1 MAAKKSSHL
10 RNRPSHGFI
19 TLALSGF
26 VAVFLGFLIYIYSL
40 YRQVEETF
48 GQQHQFI
55 PTRIYSD
62 VSHIAAPMPF
72 LEVESRLKSL
82 GYKIQPQQQI
92 ANDAITLTLRSI
104 DYPQYLIPDNHPTL
118 MAAGKN
124 ITLVFDGPINQEE
137 ARVGARS
144 KQARKANLL
153 AIHLGSSSQG
163 PELTDLYLEPELV
176 ATLAQGTKEIRDYL
190 KFDQIPTH
198 VWQAIIAIEDQ
209 HFMEHK
215 GFDLRGIA
223 RAVFVNLKTLSL
235 AQGGSTITQ
244 QLVKNLTARRGK
256 NFFKKLNELFLALV
270 LEAHYSKE
278 QILERYLNE
287 VYLGQV
293 GSLEVHGVSE
303 GAKHFFGKKI
313 DEINLAETALMA
325 GLIRGTGYYSPYKY
339 NERATERQR
348 LVLRKM
354 FETGMI
360 AEEEM
365 KAALN
370 LPIRLVPPQNA
381 ANRAPYFTDFVKSE
395 LHKHLK
401 VKMSEDEI
409 MQAGFKVYTT
419 LDPYMNS
426 LGQQA
431 VAQGLTRLEKH
442 LKITQKLEGALA
454 AVDHTNGFIRVLIG
468 GRSYAQSTFNRILN
482 MKRQVGSTF
491 KPLVY
496 LTAFQKGYDP
506 NGVPYGPGH
515 PAEDSPWK
523 YSYDHGRQTWAPKN
537 YEKEFLGWT
546 SYRHALAHSV
556 NTITAKLGVE
566 VGIDRIAETAKKLGI
581 ESPLP
586 VVPSLSLGV
595 AELSPVELLRVY
607 STLAN
612 HGTQDELTVIRG
624 ITQSDDT
631 QYMRFIY
638 NPKEVS
644 PAGPADLV
652 TDMLQD
658 VFNEGTAAS
667 ARKMGFDRPAAGKT
681 GTTSH
686 HRDSWFAGFTPQLT
700 AVVWVGVDQD
710 KDTDKS
716 NGKDDTKSTAKPGQL
731 TGATSAL
738 PIWVDFMKQSLAGE
752 PPAPFPVSAFLK
764 SLRVDRKSGQA
775 AKSDCPTSQ
784 VIVEK
789 FVQGQEPRETT
800 CENLWPPSQ
809 PDTAAP

>member
-1 MAAKKSSHL
+1 MAVAQSSSRSGSSRRSPRSGKL
-10 RNRPSHGFI
+10 ASRGFI

-26 VAVFLGFLIYIYSL
+26 MALIVGFLIYIYSL

-82 GYKIQPQQQI
+82 GYKAQPQQES
-92 ANDAITLTLRSI
+92 DAITLTLRTI

-124 ITLVFDGPINQEE
+124 ITLVFDSPINQ
-137 ARVGARS
+137 AKTSA
-144 KQARKANLL
+144 KANLL

-163 PELTDLYLEPELV
+163 PELTDIYLEPELV
-176 ATLAQGTKEIRDYL
+176 ATLAQGTKEIREYL
-190 KFDQIPTH
+190 KFDEIPTQ
-198 VWQAIIAIEDQ
+198 VWQAIIAIEDH

-215 GFDLRGIA
+215 GFDPRGIA
-223 RAVFVNLKTLSL
+223 RALFVNLRTLSL

-256 NFFKKLNELFLALV
+256 SFFKKINELFLALV

-278 QILERYLNE
+278 LILERYLNE
-287 VYLGQV
+287 VYLGQI
-293 GSLEVHGVSE
+293 GSLEIHGVSE
-303 GAKHFFGKKI
+303 GAKYFFGKKI
-313 DEINLAETALMA
+313 DEINLAEIALMA

-339 NERATERQR
+339 RERAFERQR

-370 LPIRLVPPQNA
+370 LPIRLAPPQSA
-381 ANRAPYFTDFVKSE
+381 TNRAPYFTDFVKSE

-419 LDPYMNS
+419 LDPYRNS
-426 LGQQA
+426 LAQQA
-431 VAQGLTRLEKH
+431 VTQGLANLEKQ
-442 LKITQKLEGALA
+442 LKITAKLEGALA
-454 AVDHTNGFIRVLIG
+454 AVDHSNGFIRVLIG
-468 GRSYAQSTFNRILN
+468 GRNYSQSTFNRILN

-491 KPLVY
+491 KPIVY
-496 LTAFQKGYDP
+496 LTAFQKGSDP
-506 NGVPYGPGH
+506 NGVPYNPGH
-515 PAEDSPWK
+515 PAEDSAWK
-523 YSYDHGRQTWAPKN
+523 YVYDKGRQTWAPKN

-556 NTITAKLGVE
+556 NTVTAKLGVE
-566 VGIDRIAETAKKLGI
+566 VGIDRIAETAKKLGVQ
-581 ESPLP
+581 STLPL
-586 VVPSLSLGV
+586 VPSLSLGV
-595 AELSPVELLRVY
+595 AELSPVELLKVY

-624 ITQSDDT
+624 ITQNDDT

-638 NPKEVS
+638 NPKEVF
-644 PAGPADLV
+644 PAGPSDLV
-652 TDMLQD
+652 ADMLTE
-658 VFNEGTAAS
+658 VFLEGTATS
-667 ARKMGFDRPAAGKT
+667 AKRMGFDRPAAGKT

-710 KDTDKS
+710 REPEKTDGKTPQIPS
-716 NGKDDTKSTAKPGQL
+716 NKPGRL

-752 PPAPFPVSAFLK
+752 PPAPFPVSSYLT

-775 AKSDCPTSQ
+775 AKSDCPNSQ

-789 FVQGQEPRETT
+789 FVKGQEPREST

-809 PDTAAP
+809 SETVAQ

>member
-1 MAAKKSSHL
+1 MKKSRRFPPS
-10 RNRPSHGFI
+10 RKRPTHGFI
-19 TLALSGF
+19 TLALSAF
-26 VAVFLGFLIYIYSL
+26 TALFAGFLIYLYSL
-40 YRQVEETF
+40 YHSVEETF

-82 GYKIQPQQQI
+82 GYKTQPQTPES
-92 ANDAITLTLRSI
+92 ITLTLRTLE
-104 DYPQYLIPDNHPTL
+104 YPQYLIPDNHPTL

-124 ITLVFDGPINQEE
+124 ITLLFDGPINQPKT
-137 ARVGARS
+137 AAKS
-144 KQARKANLL
+144 NLL

-176 ATLAQGTKEIRDYL
+176 ATLAQGTKEIREYL
-190 KFDQIPTH
+190 KFDEIPTH

-215 GFDLRGIA
+215 GFDPRGIA
-223 RAVFVNLKTLSL
+223 RAVFVNLRTLSL

-256 NFFKKLNELFLALV
+256 SFFKKINELFLALV

-287 VYLGQV
+287 VYLGQI
-293 GSLEVHGVSE
+293 GSLEIHGVSE
-303 GAKHFFGKKI
+303 GAKYFFGKKI

-339 NERATERQR
+339 RERSFERQR

-365 KAALN
+365 KSALH
-370 LPIRLVPPQNA
+370 LPIRLAPPQNA

-401 VKMSEDEI
+401 VKMSEEEI
-409 MQAGFKVYTT
+409 MQAGLKVYTT

-431 VAQGLTRLEKH
+431 VANGLARLEKN

-506 NGVPYGPGH
+506 QGIPYSPGH
-515 PAEDSPWK
+515 PAEDSSWK
-523 YSYDHGRQTWAPKN
+523 YIYDHSRQSWSPKN

-556 NTITAKLGVE
+556 NTVTAKLGVE

-586 VVPSLSLGV
+586 LVPSLSLGV
-595 AELSPVELLRVY
+595 AELSPVELLKVY
-607 STLAN
+607 STIAN

-631 QYMRFIY
+631 QYVRFIY
-638 NPKEVS
+638 NPKVVF
-644 PAGPADLV
+644 PPGPTDLV
-652 TDMLQD
+652 ADMLTD
-658 VFNEGTAAS
+658 VFNEGTAMS
-667 ARKMGFDRPAAGKT
+667 AKKMGFDRPAAGKT

-710 KDTDKS
+710 SKDSKDLKDPKDPDASDEKKS
-716 NGKDDTKSTAKPGQL
+716 ASKPGQL

-752 PPAPFPVSAFLK
+752 PPAPFPVSAFLS
-764 SLRVDRKSGQA
+764 SLKTDRKSGQA
-775 AKSDCPTSQ
+775 AKSDCPSAQ

-789 FVQGQEPRETT
+789 FVKGQEPREST

-809 PDTAAP
+809 ADTLAP